1 MRQRKTVP
9 TERNIRTNFAFYPPQ
24 GDGGAWRATAESLE
38 RALREAIPEP
48 TVEYR
53 ISGIHSVPVL
63 DFEIELAPD
72 VWIDGTASM
81 PKPDY
86 AYITLTD
93 VTAGEA
99 AVFARWLR
107 DSFAPAPHLVRFAS
121 SLAVANGEQ
130 DPWPLSAEGGDEE
143 LAAELRRHLASVGT
157 P

>member
-1 MRQRKTVP
+1 MP
-9 TERNIRTNFAFYPPQ
+9 TERNIRTNFAFYPPR

-38 RALREAIPEP
+38 RALREAFPEP
-48 TVEYR
+48 AVEYR

-63 DFEIELAPD
+63 DFEIELAPG
-72 VWIDGTASM
+72 VWIDGTASI

-86 AYITLTD
+86 AYVTLTD
-93 VTAGEA
+93 VTADEA

-107 DSFAPAPHLVRFAS
+107 DSFVPAPHLVWFAS

-130 DPWPLSAEGGDEE
+130 DPWPLPAEGGNEE
-143 LAAELRRHLASVGT
+143 IAVELRRHLDSVET